1 VQYCPKKAKINI
13 NGDGRRIDID
23 SKKKKEGNEMKANY
37 ESVNTYVEVCKAI
50 GQSMVECR
58 LNGTDVR
65 TVLLTEPRA
74 SLEQATCDNGEV
86 RYSGKL
92 TVSFLYENTDGEL
105 CRAERGAEFFHKAE
119 DAQIATAHV
128 ATGELTVLSVKTKR
142 EGGQIVVACVVEGAF
157 TVRGDSRQSYLSGG
171 EDLLVKKTPMLFC
184 SEYVGSATVEESDE
198 FECDFTQDVL
208 LHVETATVTD
218 VRAGVGEAE
227 IYGEVYLH
235 FCALRQDGSLCAYE
249 RLTPIKAQV
258 PLDAVMPQMPVTGR
272 IRILST
278 QVAATADESRG
289 RSKIAVSYRVEVA
302 ATAYER
308 QEIEVGTDAY
318 STTVEVGL
326 KTQKVAGRYAL
337 NTKTLTER
345 IHGAAI
351 LSAETTEGKNL
362 LASVFPKANAT
373 AQKTEQGWSI
383 EGVIEGKALYRLEG
397 GGAEAVDISLPFAFP
412 ISEELNAE
420 VECGECAVY
429 GFSLRVRADGNAEAE
444 ATIKVGYVSYLSTEA
459 SFLCE
464 VTEGEK
470 KAEKTNAISVYVGR
484 RGDDLWTTAKRLS
497 LTPEG
502 LQESEPALTFPLT
515 GEERI
520 LIYRRKRENLE
531 K

>member
-1 VQYCPKKAKINI
+1 
-13 NGDGRRIDID
+13 
-23 SKKKKEGNEMKANY
+23 MKANY
-37 ESVNTYVEVCKAI
+37 QSVNTYGEICKAV

-65 TVLLTEPRA
+65 TVLLAEPRV
-74 SLEQATCDNGEV
+74 SLEQATCDNGEI
-86 RYSGKL
+86 RYGGKL

-105 CRAERGAEFFHKAE
+105 CRAERGAEFFHQAE

-142 EGGQIVVACVVEGAF
+142 EGGQIVVTCVVEGTF
-157 TVRGDSRQSYLSGG
+157 TVRGESRQSYLSSG
-171 EDLLVKKTPMLFC
+171 EDLLVQKTAMTFC
-184 SEYVGSATVEESDE
+184 SEYVGSATLEESDE

-208 LHVETATVTD
+208 LHVESATVTD
-218 VRAGVGEAE
+218 VRAGVGEVE

-235 FCALRQDGSLCAYE
+235 FCALCQDGNLCAYE

-258 PLDAVMPQMPVTGR
+258 SLDTVMPQIPVTGK
-272 IRILST
+272 IRILSA
-278 QVAATADESRG
+278 QVTATADESRG
-289 RSKIAVSYRVEVA
+289 RSKIAVSYRVEVT
-302 ATAYER
+302 ATAYES

-337 NTKTLTER
+337 SAKTLTER

-351 LSAETTEGKNL
+351 LSAENTEGKTL
-362 LASVFPKANAT
+362 LAAVFPKANAT
-373 AQKTEQGWSI
+373 AQKTEQGWSL
-383 EGVIEGKALYRLEG
+383 EGVIEGKALYRTYD
-397 GGAEAVDISLPFAFP
+397 GGAESVDVSLPFAFP
-412 ISEELNAE
+412 IGEDSNAE
-420 VECGECAVY
+420 VECAECAVY

-444 ATIKVGYVSYLSTEA
+444 ATLKVGYVRYAATEA

-464 VTEGEK
+464 VTEGERK
-470 KAEKTNAISVYVGR
+470 VEKTNAISVYVGR
-484 RGDDLWTTAKRLS
+484 RGDDLWMTAKRLS
-497 LTPEG
+497 LTPEA
-502 LQESEPALTFPLT
+502 LQASEPSLTFPLT

-520 LIYRRKRENLE
+520 LIYRQKRENLE